1 MIKTTLT
8 KNLDYLA
15 IGLSLLV
22 VLSVSIFF
30 LTDTNA
36 AIQVANNTF
45 KLIAYNF
52 DTPILWYAFGLVI
65 IAIFFT
71 FSKYGHIRMGQEKP
85 EFSTFSYITMMA
97 LAGVGSGTVYW
108 AFLEWS
114 YYIKTP
120 PFDILPHSV
129 KAKEWAVTYSLHHW
143 GLTAWAIYAVTAIPV
158 MYSFYIRKN
167 HSLKL
172 SDIVMQ
178 MIKHPVIAKI
188 TGRFIDI
195 FYPIA
200 IMFSL
205 IIVLSLGI
213 PIITAA
219 IALLTDINDTLALK
233 LSMVAIITAL
243 LTLSSFLGIKKGMQK
258 VSKTGTYFV
267 IALALYLL
275 FFGPTQFILE
285 NTSSSFALWGQNF
298 LKMSLYTDAIKQAKF
313 PQSWTVYFWAYW
325 IIYIPLMCVFVTKVS
340 KGRTLREVMICM
352 IGGGTAGTT
361 SLFAIIGSFMMK
373 TELDGKVAISQL
385 VEQGQGSQAIAS
397 ALGTLPLSSLI
408 LVIFIIA
415 TFLLLVTTMD
425 GSVFAVA
432 CNTQKA
438 LDKHAD
444 PAISLKIFWSLVIVA
459 IPAIFVSVNA
469 PVSSMQSAILIFV
482 LPLIVL
488 TSFMLY
494 KTIGYIREDYGH
506 LSTYDI
512 QQRHLIIPNT
522 QVTDTENIQ
531 YLHHSPLQENTDNHH
546 PPTAI

>member
-22 VLSVSIFF
+22 VLSVSVFF
-30 LTDTNA
+30 LTDTHA

-52 DTPILWYAFGLVI
+52 DTPILWYAFALVI
-65 IAIFFT
+65 IAIFFI

-85 EFSTFSYITMMA
+85 EFSTFAYITMMA
-97 LAGVGSGTVYW
+97 LAGVGSGTIYW

-158 MYSFYIRKN
+158 MYSFYILKN

-188 TGRFIDI
+188 TRRFIDI
-195 FYPIA
+195 LYPIA

-233 LSMVAIITAL
+233 LSMIAIVTVL
-243 LTLSSFLGIKKGMQK
+243 LTLSSFLGIKKGMQT
-258 VSKTGTYFV
+258 VSQTGTYFV

-325 IIYIPLMCVFVTKVS
+325 IIFIPLMCVFVTKVS

-352 IGGGTAGTT
+352 IGGGTAGTA

-397 ALGTLPLSSLI
+397 ALSTLPLSSLI

-432 CNTQKA
+432 CNTQKT

-459 IPAIFVSVNA
+459 IPTIFVSVNA

-482 LPLIVL
+482 LPLIAL

-506 LSTYDI
+506 LSTYEI
-512 QQRHLIIPNT
+512 QQRHALTPNT
-522 QVTDTENIQ
+522 SNETILNIQ
-531 YLHHSPLQENTDNHH
+531 YIHPLHIQNTKHKTQTIIID
-546 PPTAI
+546 